1 MSMRQH
7 ILPLVVGIFVVLA
20 TGLGVMI
27 FGPNDLSDDAVA
39 TLSAAAL
46 GILGTHIGHV
56 SGHSLGQASKM

>member
-27 FGPNDLSDDAVA
+27 FGPSNLSDDAVA

-46 GILGTHIGHV
+46 GILGTRIGHV